1 MAACPEWYLQLVVG
15 ILINAHLPSKTKFL
29 VYLTEDQ
36 GQISTYTVE
45 DVEWSVSLVLL
56 SVFGVCDDYTSR
68 NNLRHTQPLTFCGCL
83 LLRILAYPENPAPRV
98 LINRLRHTS

>member
-1 MAACPEWYLQLVVG
+1 MAACPEWCLQLVVD
-15 ILINAHLPSKTKFL
+15 ILINAHLLSTTKFL

-36 GQISTYTVE
+36 GQISTHTVE

-68 NNLRHTQPLTFCGCL
+68 NNLRHTQPSMFVVVYSSVY
-83 LLRILAYPENPAPRV
+83 LRIRRIPRRA
-98 LINRLRHTS
+98 RL